1 MALKSRNTQKNKTN
15 RRKQQ
20 NKQRKNLKKK
30 RQSRRRMRRG
40 AAQRRLQQHHL
51 QGKTGEINNEKS
63 SLLSPKSQYLGD
75 QSNWITL
82 NGVRSKVEDIH
93 LLPPTMR
100 TKAEES
106 KKIRDWQKKS
116 ELLKNENIHN
126 KKISNILEEWRL

>member
-1 MALKSRNTQKNKTN
+1 MALKNRRTQKNKTN

-30 RQSRRRMRRG
+30 RQSRRRMRGG
-40 AAQRRLQQHHL
+40 AAQRRL

-100 TKAEES
+100 PKAEES
-106 KKIRDWQKKS
+106 KKIR
-116 ELLKNENIHN
+116 
-126 KKISNILEEWRL
+126 RLVRR

>member
-1 MALKSRNTQKNKTN
+1 MALKNRRTQKNKTN

-20 NKQRKNLKKK
+20 NKQRKSLRKK
-30 RQSRRRMRRG
+30 RQSRRRMRG
-40 AAQRRLQQHHL
+40 GVHRRMQQL
-51 QGKTGEINNEKS
+51 QGEPGEINNEKS

>member
-30 RQSRRRMRRG
+30 RQSRRRMRGG
-40 AAQRRLQQHHL
+40 AAQRRL